1 MGRLVKISNV
11 TGPAYFGTAPV
22 DEEER
27 ARRLAEREASTSPTG
42 DVRALVLPTA
52 AGTGLLS
59 PQERIRSTL
68 GMPSMTEELPA
79 LGQQVREGLQQERR
93 QELEAELRSMTRPG
107 QVYNEAVTAQR
118 RGRAQDIREELST
131 IPQAQGGRL
140 RSGAQSIL
148 TTAAAALPV
157 VGDTAVQAA
166 RNVQA
171 GQEARLGS
179 QEQARLEEVSRQLRA
194 LEGGRTGEALDYI
207 RSQEAWQEL
216 DRERSALQAK
226 LNAPYSTP
234 VSLDAPGMKLMGE
247 AGRYREQALDGL
259 EGVPRFLGETALS
272 IGQNAA
278 LLPTAAISPAVP
290 LAAMGAISAADRMYE
305 LSERGLPASEA
316 LGRGLVSGGIE
327 AATEKIPL
335 DTLLDA
341 ARTGGRGALRN
352 ILRQA
357 GTEAGEE
364 SVSYLANF
372 LADAA
377 VRDPEAAFSLSELAQ
392 AAAGGALS
400 GGVFGAG
407 GTAYNALAGRALE
420 LPRYRDQADAG
431 QAQTGST
438 APQSAQAAPIQEAQ
452 TVEAALENAAPGAV
466 QAADTGRQSMTASMD
481 EAGLPRM
488 TMRDFTDVNSSVW
501 NNVAYDD
508 TETQAQIMRDTH
520 QDMVDSGQVVR
531 IPESTTNRVSQSYPD
546 LRALKKSERTP
557 ILRQKMNE
565 LKASLRQFLNGLKG
579 SSYEFEVNGDILDA
593 KLYDTGVREV
603 MEKVTQDK
611 ASMLY
616 HSDEV
621 FQNARYLYSTPDY
634 DGDPN
639 IYRWNY
645 FYTPVQIG
653 DQTVGVRIA
662 VRDIAQG
669 QEHLPESQIYNW
681 GIKTDA
687 ALGGGKPG
695 TNASSPDT
703 SSAASDGASLGGGE
717 RGGMPDRSGASS
729 ETPTGNS
736 ISQTARE
743 VNHQGAGKDRP
754 TILDA
759 RISPA
764 PEANAQSALSQ
775 GPSDHIIPTEG
786 RGVNPKGAG
795 ENVPNPGAGPEY
807 LTGPE
812 SSVGGARE
820 GFDPWSQFQL
830 SKSEFFPEGAN
841 AARPVDVPTTDPQGR
856 SIRKTAATAMGA
868 KAIPDEAVADIQN
881 MVLRGELSYTRKS
894 DRDAID
900 RAVKTIQDKTY
911 QGALEEFRTEVQR
924 GVISKDVTAL
934 GQQLL
939 INAANAGDGD
949 TMAEVLTLYAQM
961 ETTAGQAVQAASILR
976 KLSPSSQLYA
986 AQRTVN
992 DLEKTIQKRYK
1003 DIKLAID
1010 PALLEEFAQQTDQAG
1025 RDRVLDKIYQNVA
1038 DQIPS
1043 TWRDK
1048 WNAWRYLAM
1057 LANPRT
1063 HIRNVA
1069 GNFFFQ
1075 LPRIAKDRVAAAIET
1090 GVSAATGG
1098 KVERNKTF
1106 FADPQLYRAAWR
1118 DFDNVRGVLSGNR
1131 YNDVK
1136 SEIESRRKVFR
1147 TKPLE
1152 ATRIGNSWLLEL
1164 EDTIFKRFTYADVLA
1179 GYLQAHGVTA
1189 EQLRTNTADAQV
1201 LSDARDYAGREALRA
1216 TYQDRN
1222 AFSDKVVQVANV
1234 LGPAGEAVLPFKRTP
1249 ANILVRGFEYSPAG
1263 LMKGLTADLVQV
1275 KRGKLSA
1282 AEAIDHIAAGLTGSG
1297 LFALGALLFAK
1308 GIVTSGGGDDEG
1320 QDRLNDLTG
1329 GQNYALNLGILPN
1342 WIKEPLGIQDGDT
1355 ATLDWM
1361 APEALP
1367 FFMGVELVDS
1377 LGQGGGTYESA
1388 MSALQSI
1395 SEPMLELSML
1405 QSLND
1410 VIESVSF
1417 SENKL
1422 GGLASSALISYFTQ
1436 GVPTIG
1442 GQLERSGEDVR
1453 MSTYTDK
1460 GLRLP
1465 TDIQY
1470 ALGRASARIPGWDYQ
1485 QTPYID
1491 AWGRKE
1497 DTGELWLRMANNFL
1511 NPAYT
1516 SNSEVTPV
1524 DEEIQRLY
1532 DATGDAGIVPDRP
1545 ERHVTVNGERVD
1557 LSAEEYGQYAAE
1569 RGQER
1574 FSLLE
1579 SLFHDPAYQ
1588 ALSDTDKSSVIADV
1602 YTYTDAVAKSHI
1614 TDYEPDGWVRTAL
1627 ESGIDPQTYLL
1638 FRAVTSGLTADVGED
1653 GKAISGSKKEKVL
1666 DAIDEMDVSR
1676 SVKDELYYAAGY
1688 AESGI
1693 KEAPWH

>member
-1 MGRLVKISNV
+1 MGRLIRISDA

-22 DEEER
+22 DEAER
-27 ARRLAEREASTSPTG
+27 ARRLSERQAAGAAAG
-42 DVRALVLPTA
+42 DVRGLVLPTA

-68 GMPSMTEELPA
+68 GMPSLSSELA
-79 LGQQVREGLQQERR
+79 SERLAQQAAHRQEQQLARR
-93 QELEAELRSMTRPG
+93 QDLEAELRSLTRPG
-107 QVYNEAVTAQR
+107 QVYNETVTAQR

-131 IPQAQGGRL
+131 LPQAQGGRL
-140 RSGAQSIL
+140 RSGVQSIL
-148 TTAAAALPV
+148 SSAFGALPA
-157 VGDTAVQAA
+157 VGETVAQVWRNANAQANDPEYQSLSQRYSQLVGRMEGLERSYRGHEDYLYATEEWNALA
-166 RNVQA
+166 REREKVLA
-171 GQEARLGS
+171 S
-179 QEQARLEEVSRQLRA
+179 LRA
-194 LEGGRTGEALDYI
+194 RGTAFDNPVDVNSEGMRLI
-207 RSQEAWQEL
+207 RE
-216 DRERSALQAK
+216 SAQ
-226 LNAPYSTP
+226 YQQ
-234 VSLDAPGMKLMGE
+234 
-247 AGRYREQALDGL
+247 QALEGL

-335 DTLLDA
+335 DTLLDV

-377 VRDPEAAFSLSELAQ
+377 ARDPEAAFSLSELAQ

-452 TVEAALENAAPGAV
+452 TVEAALENAVPEVVQEANGRSKMGPG
-466 QAADTGRQSMTASMD
+466 
-481 EAGLPRM
+481 E
-488 TMRDFTDVNSSVW
+488 
-501 NNVAYDD
+501 
-508 TETQAQIMRDTH
+508 
-520 QDMVDSGQVVR
+520 
-531 IPESTTNRVSQSYPD
+531 RVSQMV
-546 LRALKKSERTP
+546 
-557 ILRQKMNE
+557 Q
-565 LKASLRQFLNGLKG
+565 
-579 SSYEFEVNGDILDA
+579 A
-593 KLYDTGVREV
+593 KLDRSGGR
-603 MEKVTQDK
+603 
-611 ASMLY
+611 ASF
-616 HSDEV
+616 DEV
-621 FQNARYLYSTPDY
+621 ARDVWSSFSGDQGAVDAYMDLTEGGTYGIDALGKLYQRDPAQHIDSRDMGSVGDRRVNAFQFDEPELHDYYAEAARYLLSDLAETTR
-634 DGDPN
+634 GE
-639 IYRWNY
+639 R
-645 FYTPVQIG
+645 FYTAGTTQG
-653 DQTVGVRIA
+653 DQPMTGQWSGVKRSTTEGIA
-662 VRDIAQG
+662 ELKDDWGLTYADIQRAANAIIQDQG
-669 QEHLPESQIYNW
+669 QENYAAAKRVEMVLDDMLTNGYTSPLGEEIPPNEAYIQAKRQIPGAYVPEETGPDSEGLPLFRDEREVREMGYSEPVS
-681 GIKTDA
+681 DA
-687 ALGGGKPG
+687 L
-695 TNASSPDT
+695 S
-703 SSAASDGASLGGGE
+703 
-717 RGGMPDRSGASS
+717 DRS
-729 ETPTGNS
+729 PTEDQG
-736 ISQTARE
+736 
-743 VNHQGAGKDRP
+743 VDPQGAEK
-754 TILDA
+754 
-759 RISPA
+759 
-764 PEANAQSALSQ
+764 
-775 GPSDHIIPTEG
+775 EG
-786 RGVNPKGAG
+786 TDMRLWLPRGDQFG

-856 SIRKTAATAMGA
+856 PIRKTAATAMGA

-1010 PALLEEFAQQTDQAG
+1010 PALLEEFAQQSDQAG

-1069 GNFFFQ
+1069 GNLFFQ
-1075 LPRIAKDRVAAAIET
+1075 PVRIVKDRVAAAIET

-1098 KVERNKTF
+1098 KVERSRAF
-1106 FADPQLYRAAWR
+1106 LAAPELYRAAWR

-1136 SEIESRRKVFR
+1136 SEIENRRKIFR

-1152 ATRIGNSWLLEL
+1152 AMRIGNSWLLEF
-1164 EDTIFKRFTYADVLA
+1164 EDTVFKRFTYADALA

-1189 EQLRTNTADAQV
+1189 EQLRTNTADAQI

-1275 KRGKLSA
+1275 KRGNMSA
-1282 AEAIDHIAAGLTGSG
+1282 SEAIDHIAAGLTGSG
-1297 LFALGALLFAK
+1297 LFALGAYLFGQ

-1320 QDRLNDLTG
+1320 QDQLNELTG
-1329 GQNYALNLGILPN
+1329 QQNYALNLPG
-1342 WIKEPLGIQDGDT
+1342 GGSV
-1355 ATLDWM
+1355 TLDWL

-1367 FFMGVELVDS
+1367 FFMGVELMDS